1 MFSSRSSF
9 PSSSNH
15 FQRDFDR
22 FSAETLVTRETKVS
36 RESRETRHGYHG
48 IDTCCRRNLQRVERL
63 FDRAISTFST
73 IQSRCVY
80 IYIYALP
87 GYLSVH
93 REWKVYE
100 PEEYTTSVSKFAR
113 FLFNFHACIEH
124 VSSAHLPLEFESE
137 NFCSLSD
144 WQMDLSVS
152 FPVSGI
158 GYCTF
163 WDAIFFYLEQGNTL
177 CKYISREKGY

>member
-1 MFSSRSSF
+1 MFSSQSSF

-80 IYIYALP
+80 IYIYIRFTWIPVRPSRVESVRTGGVHDFRLQVCP
-87 GYLSVH
+87 ISIQFPRVH
-93 REWKVYE
+93 R
-100 PEEYTTSVSKFAR
+100 AR
-113 FLFNFHACIEH
+113 IERA
-124 VSSAHLPLEFESE
+124 SS
-137 NFCSLSD
+137 
-144 WQMDLSVS
+144 
-152 FPVSGI
+152 
-158 GYCTF
+158 
-163 WDAIFFYLEQGNTL
+163 
-177 CKYISREKGY
+177 SRIRI